1 MGRWEAWS
9 VVVFRSWPRH
19 GTINVGNN
27 KIVVGRMGN
36 ISFTAADAVFF
47 YVVDVVV
54 AAACVCAAVDF
65 ATFDDIVADVV
76 GYDVLMLL

>member
-1 MGRWEAWS
+1 MSGLRVWEAWS

-19 GTINVGNN
+19 GTINVDNN

-47 YVVDVVV
+47 MSS
-54 AAACVCAAVDF
+54 
-65 ATFDDIVADVV
+65 
-76 GYDVLMLL
+76 MLLLLLRVCVPLLILPLLMILLLI

>member
-36 ISFTAADAVFF
+36 ISFTAAYAVFF
-47 YVVDVVV
+47 FMSSMLLLLL
-54 AAACVCAAVDF
+54 CVCVPLL
-65 ATFDDIVADVV
+65 ILPLLMILL
-76 GYDVLMLL
+76 LMLLGMMC

>member
-1 MGRWEAWS
+1 ML
-9 VVVFRSWPRH
+9 
-19 GTINVGNN
+19 
-27 KIVVGRMGN
+27 
-36 ISFTAADAVFF
+36 FF

-54 AAACVCAAVDF
+54 AAACVRAAVDF